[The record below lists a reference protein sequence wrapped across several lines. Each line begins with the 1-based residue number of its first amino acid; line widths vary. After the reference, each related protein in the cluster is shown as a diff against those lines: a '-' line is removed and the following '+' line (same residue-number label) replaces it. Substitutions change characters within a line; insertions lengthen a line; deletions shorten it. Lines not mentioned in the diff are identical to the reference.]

1 MITFMVQ
8 CHVIRLR
15 TNEPVSTNFRPKVL
29 DEILR
34 NLLSP
39 QKRQGLAYQA
49 IGTSVGG
56 DHDQEGRA
64 AEARQ
69 DLVSSA
75 MYEGRR
81 RLRSRSSCRSYDICI
96 YNNSLSIYIYICI
109 FFIRHMYIVYMVKK
123 RNYVCAYINVCKIS

>member
-1 MITFMVQ
+1 M
-8 CHVIRLR
+8 IRLL
-15 TNEPVSTNFRPKVL
+15 TNVSANFRPKVL

-56 DHDQEGRA
+56 DHDEEGRA

-69 DLVSSA
+69 DLVSRA
-75 MYEGRR
+75 MYGGRR
-81 RLRSRSSCRSYDICI
+81 RNDPGHLVGAMTYVYTIIDCQYPYNICI
-96 YNNSLSIYIYICI
+96 YIY
-109 FFIRHMYIVYMVKK
+109 IRHMYIVYID
-123 RNYVCAYINVCKIS
+123 NNI